1 MVSEEFSQGIA
12 ETLDILNYM
21 DKIYIEKIPK
31 KFKDFLEKNKSKS
44 YVSHLNHSKKV
55 NEMKL
60 KEKTKDILSI
70 LYMMYWCS
78 SEEKTNYSKLLKQ
91 NDEKN
96 QKELSEKYNPDNIF
110 ETKDQISININN
122 QIQDDVSLIE
132 RKDSFFIKVIKR
144 IKNIFHIK

>member
-55 NEMKL
+55 NEIK
-60 KEKTKDILSI
+60 
-70 LYMMYWCS
+70 
-78 SEEKTNYSKLLKQ
+78 
-91 NDEKN
+91 
-96 QKELSEKYNPDNIF
+96 
-110 ETKDQISININN
+110 
-122 QIQDDVSLIE
+122 
-132 RKDSFFIKVIKR
+132 RKDERYIINTIYDVLV
-144 IKNIFHIK
+144 